1 MILTGIM
8 IFGTYSKSDGAYMAA
23 GTVKVDGAPAEKR
36 IVLQDRR
43 SMSYIGSAMSGPD
56 GSWKIGNIWN
66 PGDRNALVTV
76 FDDSGVYNAEV
87 ADHITL
93 VPQTEP

>member
-1 MILTGIM
+1 MILTGM
-8 IFGTYSKSDGAYMAA
+8 LMFGTYSKSDGAYMAG

-43 SMSYIGSAMSGPD
+43 SMSYIGSTISRPD
-56 GSWKIGNIWN
+56 GTWKIGNIWN
-66 PGDRNALVTV
+66 PGEGNGLVTV
-76 FDDSGVYNAEV
+76 FDDTGTYNAEV